1 MAHVRVHTW
10 CAGTPWHV
18 SRAGYECRKKAE
30 GVFIARR
37 SRVRQ
42 ENNKN
47 QRDWSCAKFTVA
59 KMSATKGVKF
69 QDTGDG
75 TQNIV
80 TNVEL

>member
-1 MAHVRVHTW
+1 MAHVRVRTW
-10 CAGTPWHV
+10 CAGTL
-18 SRAGYECRKKAE
+18 AGYECRKKAE

-37 SRVRQ
+37 SRVQQ
-42 ENNKN
+42 ENNKKP
-47 QRDWSCAKFTVA
+47 RDWLCAKLTVA

>member
-1 MAHVRVHTW
+1 MCGYVHGVQ
-10 CAGTPWHV
+10 ARPGMFPAQAMNV
-18 SRAGYECRKKAE
+18 GKKAE

-37 SRVRQ
+37 SLVQQ

-47 QRDWSCAKFTVA
+47 PRDWSCAKFTVA